1 MQKII
6 LSFILFK
13 AIQTEV
19 IMKAKKFFLVIVLSI
34 FVTQPSQAYKV
45 KTFQPL
51 QIAPLQVQNEEP
63 TLTENYP
70 KITQLEIN
78 IFKRTFERESIYKR
92 LARLEHR
99 LFKSEYPNMPLASR
113 VENILANVDAGVMY
127 NISEKELAKLEIKI
141 LARTYPNDD
150 TESRITRLEKEM
162 LGAMQSGNIKDR
174 FETIRVASKHY
185 NSYPEIVQSQNA
197 YQSYGMNHRFNSRG
211 FGGFMQNFLGAILGN
226 MNTGAMT
233 GYTPPI
239 YDPYNPYAQT
249 TPYSPMG
256 AYSGFMNPGIGQ
268 QEYYT
273 SNTRSYLN
281 NKNYGSQASVRIL
294 D

>member
-1 MQKII
+1 MSAKQF
-6 LSFILFK
+6 FIFMVM
-13 AIQTEV
+13 TT
-19 IMKAKKFFLVIVLSI
+19 FIV
-34 FVTQPSQAYKV
+34 QPSHAYKV

-51 QIAPLQVQNEEP
+51 QISPLQIQQEEP
-63 TLTENYP
+63 SLTENYP

-92 LARLEHR
+92 LSRLEHR
-99 LFKSEYPNMPLASR
+99 IFKNEFPNMPLSSR
-113 VENILANVDAGVMY
+113 VENILANIDAGIMY
-127 NISEKELAKLEIKI
+127 NISEKELSKLEIKI

-162 LGAMQSGNIKDR
+162 LGAMQSGNLKERFDTIK
-174 FETIRVASKHY
+174 VASKHY

-197 YQSYGMNHRFNSRG
+197 YQSYGMHNGFRTRG
-211 FGGFMQNFLGAILGN
+211 FGNFLQNVIGTIFGT
-226 MNTGAMT
+226 MNAGTMT

-239 YDPYNPYAQT
+239 YDAYNPYAQT
-249 TPYSPMG
+249 TPYSPM
-256 AYSGFMNPGIGQ
+256 SGYQNFLNPGIGQ

-273 SNTRSYLN
+273 SNTHSYLN
-281 NKNYGSQASVRIL
+281 NRNYGSQSSVRIL